1 MKIYLIKPVMPI
13 VLAIFLGCA
22 CNASRIVSPLELD
35 EWRFGAAIGGPQVNS
50 QRLPLMSI
58 YSAKGITEE
67 KSFYS
72 GLQIVNL
79 GFQSLQLDAGLLTRL
94 KKHEGFSP
102 EVNLKTG
109 LNGMISFRDAATRIY
124 PEIGI
129 LTTWKLNRFMPYLGS
144 DLWIDPTYG
153 LTEFSKGSLLHPS
166 LQSGVRYLSK
176 YFEFGIEAKWLNPT
190 RTFIIPQQDVPS
202 FMGLGAR
209 GLYFTIAYRML

>member
-1 MKIYLIKPVMPI
+1 MKIYIIKTVIPI
-13 VLAIFLGCA
+13 ILGILLGCG
-22 CNASRIVSPLELD
+22 CNASRVVSPLELN
-35 EWRFGAAIGGPQVNS
+35 EWRLGGAIGGPQVNS
-50 QRLPLMSI
+50 ERLPLMSI
-58 YSAKGITEE
+58 YMAKGITKE

-79 GFQSLQLDAGLLTRL
+79 GFQSLQLDAGLVTRL
-94 KKHEGFSP
+94 KKSKGFSP

-109 LNGMISFRDAATRIY
+109 LNAMMSFRDAATRVY

-129 LTTWKLNRFMPYLGS
+129 LSTWKLKRFMPYFGS

-153 LTEFSKGSLLHPS
+153 LTEFGKGSLLHPS
-166 LQSGVRYLSK
+166 LQTGVRYLGK
-176 YFEFGIEAKWLNPT
+176 YLEFGIEAKWLNPT

-202 FMGLGAR
+202 FLGIGAR